1 MRLERLRT
9 DRGKEDAIEAE
20 RRTGSACNGQMTQ
33 MRRVKAAAEK
43 GYATAAAR
51 RQVHA
56 FMVPRT
62 GSLVASDLQ

>member
-1 MRLERLRT
+1 
-9 DRGKEDAIEAE
+9 
-20 RRTGSACNGQMTQ
+20 MTQ